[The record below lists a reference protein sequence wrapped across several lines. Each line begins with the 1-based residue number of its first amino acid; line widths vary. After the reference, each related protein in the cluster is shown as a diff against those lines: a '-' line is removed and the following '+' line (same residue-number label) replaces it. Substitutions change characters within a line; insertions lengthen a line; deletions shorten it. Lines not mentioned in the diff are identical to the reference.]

1 MEYDETEIHRD
12 IIDDAYDRW
21 TRIFGESSF
30 IAFWK
35 FIGTA
40 IPKAR
45 GTYSHFYSLPPE
57 SVQRLNML
65 LGPNYVAI
73 IKAYKIQHK
82 KERK

>member
-1 MEYDETEIHRD
+1 MEYDETEIHRNT
-12 IIDDAYDRW
+12 IDVAYDRW

-40 IPKAR
+40 IPKAS
-45 GTYSHFYSLPPE
+45 GTYSYSYSLSPE
-57 SVQRLNML
+57 AVQKLNMI

-82 KERK
+82 KSS